1 MHVLFVWPRPSLGT
15 FICVQV
21 EKRHADSLTFSEFF
35 FQYALTHTPV
45 VITGLVGHM
54 TPTPWTLDYIKTVCC
69 HTNTH
74 GTETATKP
82 LIFALK
88 WLWYQFTMKC
98 TSQMYNASFSP
109 LSAKF
114 FFSNFL
120 PFVTEL
126 CKCKKNR
133 QNDPVDCTW
142 DFTHIVACTV
152 WPKLHLTLKFFSKL
166 FIYGGHEYI
175 SL

>member
-21 EKRHADSLTFSEFF
+21 EKRHADSLTLSEFF

-82 LIFALK
+82 LI
-88 WLWYQFTMKC
+88 
-98 TSQMYNASFSP
+98 
-109 LSAKF
+109 
-114 FFSNFL
+114 
-120 PFVTEL
+120 
-126 CKCKKNR
+126 
-133 QNDPVDCTW
+133 
-142 DFTHIVACTV
+142 
-152 WPKLHLTLKFFSKL
+152 LHLSDFDTNLQ
-166 FIYGGHEYI
+166 
-175 SL
+175 

>member
-74 GTETATKP
+74 GTAAAIKP

-114 FFSNFL
+114 FSLISYRLWLNCVNVRRTDRMTQLIALETL
-120 PFVTEL
+120 PTLLHVQ
-126 CKCKKNR
+126 C
-133 QNDPVDCTW
+133 DPSC
-142 DFTHIVACTV
+142 I
-152 WPKLHLTLKFFSKL
+152 
-166 FIYGGHEYI
+166 
-175 SL
+175 